1 MKRIGIIGYGLIG
14 QYINGHLNELN
25 DVKTAFIYDLN
36 PEVTAKLH
44 SYTVLST
51 PEQVSQYMESH
62 PVDLVVEAAT
72 YQAVQ
77 QLAPV
82 ILPYA
87 DMLTF
92 SSCAFA
98 DQDFSDQIQAV
109 GRQYGHSIYIPH
121 GAVLGYDGIF
131 DGREILEEVSITT
144 TKKPKNLGSSVTE
157 RTVLFQGPTREAC
170 KKFPRNVNV
179 HAGIAL
185 AGLGFDK
192 TVSRIVADPD
202 VEGNTH
208 LVEVKADGVRFRI
221 EVCSVPQ
228 GLVTG
233 AYTPISAFN
242 SVKRLISDQD
252 LLRIC

>member
-14 QYINGHLNELN
+14 QYIYQHLGEMGE
-25 DVKTAFIYDLN
+25 TEAAFIYDLN
-36 PEVTAKLH
+36 AAATAGLDPRL
-44 SYTVLST
+44 VLES
-51 PEQVSQYMESH
+51 PEQLSLYMENH
-62 PVDLVVEAAT
+62 PVDLVVESAT
-72 YQAVQ
+72 AQALQ
-77 QLAPV
+77 QLAPM
-82 ILPYA
+82 ILSHA

-98 DQDFSDQIQAV
+98 DEAFMQKTQALC
-109 GRQYGHSIYIPH
+109 RQHGHKIYIPH

-131 DGREILEEVSITT
+131 DSREILEEVSITT
-144 TKKPKNLGSSVTE
+144 TKKPQNLGSSVTE
-157 RTVLFQGPTREAC
+157 CTVLFQGPTREAC

-192 TVSRIVADPD
+192 TVSRIVADPQ

-208 LVEVKADGVRFRI
+208 QIDVKADGVWFRI
-221 EVCSVPQ
+221 EVCSIPQ
-228 GLVTG
+228 GLVSG

-242 SVKRLISDQD
+242 SVKRLIADHD

>member
-1 MKRIGIIGYGLIG
+1 MKHVGIIGYGLIG
-14 QYINGHLNELN
+14 QYIHQHLRELNE
-25 DVKTAFIYDLN
+25 TEPAFIYDLN
-36 PEVTAKLH
+36 AKATAGLDPQLVLNSPEELAL
-44 SYTVLST
+44 
-51 PEQVSQYMESH
+51 YMENH
-62 PVDLVVEAAT
+62 PVDLVVESAT
-72 YQAVQ
+72 AQAVQ
-77 QLAPV
+77 QLAPI
-82 ILPYA
+82 ILPHA

-98 DQDFSDQIQAV
+98 DETFMKKAQTLCKKH
-109 GRQYGHSIYIPH
+109 GHKIHIPH

-208 LVEVKADGVRFRI
+208 VVEVKADGVQFRI

-242 SVKRLISDQD
+242 SVKRLISNQD
-252 LLRIC
+252 LLQIC